1 MKKQAPNGM
10 EAVLA
15 DIQAQLR
22 ALTVRLD
29 RLEASAPAPVAAPV
43 PAAVPVAVPAAAP
56 AEVPAA
62 PPSRET
68 ITEEELLAISAALAA
83 YFGVRVRIRQVRLIS
98 SQAWAQQGRV
108 WVQASHR
115 LMH

>member
-1 MKKQAPNGM
+1 MKKQVANGI

-22 ALTVRLD
+22 SLTERLD
-29 RLEASAPAPVAAPV
+29 RLEGSAPAPAAAPR
-43 PAAVPVAVPAAAP
+43 P
-56 AEVPAA
+56 AEVPVAA
-62 PPSRET
+62 AEAPAAQPPHET
-68 ITEEELLAISAALAA
+68 ITEEELLAISAALAMH
-83 YFGVRVRIRQVRLIS
+83 FGVRVRIRQIRLIS